1 MKESTEKQQQQKI
14 TEIYNQNKKNKKYNR
29 HQHSTDGGWQAI
41 GEELRH
47 VQMSRWGKHAGE
59 GYGNEQQ

>member
-29 HQHSTDGGWQAI
+29 HQHNTDGG
-41 GEELRH
+41 
-47 VQMSRWGKHAGE
+47 
-59 GYGNEQQ
+59 